1 MTFGVFI
8 QQGKGL
14 PTLVC
19 WRDNLLDAQVIIS
32 RIEKQ
37 KLEAKI
43 FQIEW
48 PDNGS
53 KRDAA
58 SNACGSV

>member
-1 MTFGVFI
+1 MTYGVFI
-8 QQGKGL
+8 QRGKGL

-19 WRDNLLDAQVIIS
+19 WRDTRGAAAIIAH
-32 RIEKQ
+32 RIKADG
-37 KLEAKI
+37 LTPSI
-43 FQIEW
+43 YPIEW